1 MRTTLLPALLAAA
14 WVALRPAAAPA
25 QYAYYAASW
34 PFGPAAAAGEDL
46 PGSGTVYARAARVY
60 GPGTYYA
67 YPPVYRSNSPGSF
80 AAFHQPTP
88 ASASTRRR
96 LRHGP

>member
-1 MRTTLLPALLAAA
+1 MRTSLLPALLA
-14 WVALRPAAAPA
+14 VARVVPRPPAAPA

-34 PFGPAAAAGEDL
+34 PFGPATAAGEDL
-46 PGSGTVYARAARVY
+46 PWSGTAYAKAARVY

-80 AAFHQPTP
+80 AAFQHTAAP
-88 ASASTRRR
+88 ASNRRR
-96 LRHGP
+96 VRHGP